1 MITLIISVKNSSTE
15 EEIIELLRKNARA
28 SYSEIAE
35 KVGISE
41 PTVRKFIQ
49 NLENSEAILGYSAE
63 IDPKK
68 LKNETVA
75 IVGIDTENDSF
86 LEVIDSLKDI
96 KEITEIY
103 TSSGDHEIIV
113 KVSSEN
119 NESLHRTI
127 SEKISNIE
135 GIKASYPS
143 VLHERIK

>member
-1 MITLIISVKNSSTE
+1 MNNSSTE
-15 EEIIELLRKNARA
+15 EKIIELLRKNARA

-35 KVGISE
+35 KVEVSE

-49 NLENSEAILGYSAE
+49 NLENNEAILGYSAE
-63 IDPKK
+63 VDPKK
-68 LKNETVA
+68 LKNETIA

-86 LEVIDSLKDI
+86 LGVIESLKDI
-96 KEITEIY
+96 FEVTEIY
-103 TSSGDHEIIV
+103 TSSGDHEIMI

-143 VLHERIK
+143 ILHERIK